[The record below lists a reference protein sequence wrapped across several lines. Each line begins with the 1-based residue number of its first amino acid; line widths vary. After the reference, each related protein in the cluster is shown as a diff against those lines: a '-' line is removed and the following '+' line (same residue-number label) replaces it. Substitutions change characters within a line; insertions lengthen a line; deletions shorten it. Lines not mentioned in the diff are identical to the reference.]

1 VLAKFGHLEAIP
13 EDPRDWHVNAS
24 SPVRLAQTLAE
35 ERERAMLFRTLA
47 TLRTDVP
54 VFGTVDE
61 LEWKGAT
68 PAFEAYAAR
77 FDAAVR
83 ASAAKKAPDK

>member
-1 VLAKFGHLEAIP
+1 VESITA
-13 EDPRDWHVNAS
+13 DPREWHVNVAS
-24 SPVRLAQTLAE
+24 AGKLAMTLAA

-47 TLRTDVP
+47 TLRTDIP
-54 VFGTVDE
+54 LFASVDE

-68 PAFEAYAAR
+68 PAFEPLAAR

-83 ASAAKKAPDK
+83 TKR